1 MSTQEVPIDSIFQ
14 KKYIEFC
21 DDLIETYPE
30 KATEIRLAKSLSEAQ
45 RIERF
50 RTEVLPTAGN
60 PTRNPLVN
68 PGAVLPGVVIEE
80 ADWKTFS
87 SETQKA
93 IQEYI
98 TLLCF
103 TCMFG
108 DAKNPFADF
117 ENNSAAKQW
126 MENMMGSWKE
136 KLNSVDFK
144 AITEKMMKLFGE
156 GGVGGAFK
164 FPERMLKGQL
174 AKLAEE
180 LVREFKAED
189 FGLSAAELE
198 ETDKNPSRA
207 FELLMNIYT
216 QRPELLQNAMKRIAK
231 KLQDKVRRG
240 ELRPQELAAE
250 AEEMMKEFTDNPG
263 FVQLMESFRSSF
275 GFEDEETSKAA
286 GRDGENRRAQAVKQI
301 RAERERRQKQR
312 AEEEAKRQQRTGT
325 GTTTTTT
332 TTTATTAQPQG
343 SVDDIMKQFGLD
355 KPDTQKKEGK
365 GGKGGRK

>member
-1 MSTQEVPIDSIFQ
+1 MSEEKSLDSIFQ
-14 KKYIEFC
+14 KKYTEFC
-21 DDLIETYPE
+21 DDLLQTYPE
-30 KATEIRLAKSLSEAQ
+30 KDAEIRIARELTDAE

-50 RTEVLPTAGN
+50 RNEVVPTVGN
-60 PTRNPLVN
+60 PSRNPLVN
-68 PGAVLPGVVIEE
+68 PGPVLPGVCIEDAHWE
-80 ADWKTFS
+80 SFS
-87 SETQKA
+87 EQTKKA

-108 DAKNPFADF
+108 DTKNLFGDF
-117 ENNSAAKQW
+117 GENPQAKQF
-126 MENMMGSWKE
+126 MEDMMKNWKD
-136 KLNSVDFK
+136 KLSSVDFK
-144 AITEKMMKLFGE
+144 ALSEKMLKIFGP
-156 GGVGGAFK
+156 GGSAAGAFK

-180 LVREFKAED
+180 LVREFRPED
-189 FGLSAAELE
+189 FGLNPEELL
-198 ETDKNPSRA
+198 ETEKNPSRA

-250 AEEMMKEFTDNPG
+250 AEEMMKEFTENPA
-263 FVQLMESFRSSF
+263 FVELMESFRNVF
-275 GFEDEETSKAA
+275 GFQDEESSKAA
-286 GRDGENRRAQAVKQI
+286 GRDGENRRAQAVRQI

-312 AEEEAKRQQRTGT
+312 ADEEAQRQQRSN
-325 GTTTTTT
+325 
-332 TTTATTAQPQG
+332 AAAQTPQP
-343 SVDDIMKQFGLD
+343 SVEELMRQLGLD
-355 KPDTQKKEGK
+355 TPESKKK